1 MNIEAM
7 RVALDA
13 LTTEREEAE
22 RTARA
27 IQDQLSRL
35 TDRVNAAKSVLW
47 DERAYREKK
56 LAAQREIDSLRPN
69 VAECTAE
76 LQQATNQA
84 RSIDDR
90 IRDLRAKLTRA
101 EYESVSIADLKAAG
115 KAIAGRIVDVDN
127 KLQGLRDSRSSIE
140 RKREQAGCD
149 LEAVASAE
157 SEVNAARGALESA
170 QGDAYLSEVTTDLAP
185 YTARLAKAERRL
197 ASANEGA
204 TLARAAM
211 PRIEARITG
220 IDAEI
225 AELEGARAE
234 RVAEWWQNRAR
245 IADAVFTARVSDLAA
260 SLRDRLAIDTRTGG
274 NLGMQLLEKARTG
287 LYVPVMG
294 KHTEAFN
301 WSTVTG
307 HTHWPDVTEA
317 VDRIDA
323 ELQTAA
329 ASDQ

>member
-13 LTTEREEAE
+13 LATEREEAE
-22 RTARA
+22 RAARA

-56 LAAQREIDSLRPN
+56 LAAQREIDGLRPD
-69 VAECTAE
+69 VAERTTE
-76 LQQATNQA
+76 LQQTTNQA
-84 RSIDDR
+84 RIIDDR

-115 KAIAGRIVDVDN
+115 RTIGDRVMHVDN
-127 KLQGLRDSRSSIE
+127 KLHGLRDSRNSIE
-140 RKREQAGCD
+140 LKREQAESD

-157 SEVNAARGALESA
+157 GEVNAARDALKSA
-170 QGDAYLSEVTTDLAP
+170 QGDAYLSEVPVDLAA
-185 YTARLAKAERRL
+185 YTARLAKAEKRL
-197 ASANEGA
+197 GSANEGA

-211 PRIEARITG
+211 PRIEARIAE

-225 AELEGARAE
+225 AELEDTRAE
-234 RVAEWWQNRAR
+234 RVAEWWRNRAR

-260 SLRDRLAIDTRTGG
+260 NLRDRLAIDTRTGG

-294 KHTEAFN
+294 QYAETFN
-301 WSTVTG
+301 WSTVIG
-307 HTHWPDVTEA
+307 HTHWPDVSET

-323 ELQTAA
+323 ELRAD
-329 ASDQ
+329 SGCD

>member
-13 LTTEREEAE
+13 LTTERGEAE

-35 TDRVNAAKSVLW
+35 TDRVNAAKAVLW

-56 LAAQREIDSLRPN
+56 LAAQREMDVLRPD
-69 VAECTAE
+69 VAERTAE

-115 KAIAGRIVDVDN
+115 KAIAERIMDVDH
-127 KLQGLRDSRSSIE
+127 KLIELRSSRVDIE
-140 RKREQAGCD
+140 CKRRQAESD
-149 LEAVASAE
+149 LESVTSAE
-157 SEVNAARGALESA
+157 EEVSAARGALESA
-170 QGDAYLSEVTTDLAP
+170 QGEAYISEVTTDLAP
-185 YTARLAKAERRL
+185 YTARLAKAEKRL
-197 ASANEGA
+197 TSANEGA

-225 AELEGARAE
+225 AELEGVRAE

-245 IADAVFTARVSDLAA
+245 IADAVFTARVSDVVS

-274 NLGMQLLEKARTG
+274 TLGMQLLEKARTG

-294 KHTEAFN
+294 RYAETFN
-301 WSTVTG
+301 WSTVIG
-307 HTHWPDVTEA
+307 HTHWPDVMEA
-317 VDRIDA
+317 VARIDA
-323 ELQTAA
+323 ELQTAIA
-329 ASDQ
+329 GEK

>member
-1 MNIEAM
+1 MDIKAL

-13 LTTEREEAE
+13 LATEREEAE
-22 RTARA
+22 RTVRA

-35 TDRVNAAKSVLW
+35 TDRVNAAKAVLW

-56 LAAQREIDSLRPN
+56 LTAQREIDGLRPD
-69 VAECTAE
+69 VSELTAE

-101 EYESVSIADLKAAG
+101 EYESVSIADLKVAG
-115 KAIAGRIVDVDN
+115 KAIAERIMDVDH
-127 KLQGLRDSRSSIE
+127 KLIELRSSRIDIE
-140 RKREQAGCD
+140 CKREQAESD
-149 LEAVASAE
+149 LESVTSAE
-157 SEVNAARGALESA
+157 EEVNAARGALESA
-170 QGDAYLSEVTTDLAP
+170 QGEAYISEVTTDLAP
-185 YTARLAKAERRL
+185 YTARLAKAEKRL

-220 IDAEI
+220 IATEI

-234 RVAEWWQNRAR
+234 RVGEWWQNRGR
-245 IADAVFTARVSDLAA
+245 IADAVFTTRVSDLVA

-274 NLGMQLLEKARTG
+274 TMGMQLLEKAVTG

-294 KHTEAFN
+294 RYTESFN
-301 WSTVTG
+301 WSAVIG
-307 HTHWPDVTEA
+307 HTHWPDVSET
-317 VDRIDA
+317 VNRMDA
-323 ELQTAA
+323 ELQTAMTG
-329 ASDQ
+329 